1 MTHNG
6 FLTDGPTWD
15 REGAR
20 TAGTQELTITSG
32 RIRGFNAAGEEIRGE
47 MPKGTGDRENVSL
60 NCADAGKVMPENCGA
75 MCIFF
80 FLTVKSQKVED
91 GQTKSPKVEDGQTK
105 SPKVE
110 DGQTKSPKV
119 EDGQTKS
126 PKVEDGQTKSRVKKW
141 IHLFQTKIPHIV

>member
-47 MPKGTGDRENVSL
+47 MPKGTGDREV
-60 NCADAGKVMPENCGA
+60 GKKGGRRRGDY
-75 MCIFF
+75 
-80 FLTVKSQKVED
+80 VK
-91 GQTKSPKVEDGQTK
+91 G
-105 SPKVE
+105 
-110 DGQTKSPKV
+110 
-119 EDGQTKS
+119 
-126 PKVEDGQTKSRVKKW
+126 
-141 IHLFQTKIPHIV
+141 